1 LDITKTSKSNYIIS
15 IVNEGIR
22 IETLAHRNLKL
33 EVGSRMLKVGS
44 WKLEVGSWKLEV
56 RVLRTEVGFQKNQKV
71 KLKYHICKQ
80 ELLRRHSY

>member
-56 RVLRTEVGFQKNQKV
+56 GSACAANGSWISEKPKSE
-71 KLKYHICKQ
+71 I
-80 ELLRRHSY
+80 EISYM

>member
-44 WKLEVGSWKLEV
+44 WKLEVGSLCAAGGSWISEKTKSE
-56 RVLRTEVGFQKNQKV
+56 
-71 KLKYHICKQ
+71 ICI
-80 ELLRRHSY
+80 SYM